1 MNPLAWLNP
10 VRWLLYAAFIAA
22 LVLGYEVLAE
32 RHREQGR
39 EEIRAEHATQAL
51 QEAERRRTEE
61 LRRNKAHQEIVNE
74 ARKQADRARSDAAT
88 ARAAAGRLQAEL
100 AAYRGRTCPNTAPG
114 DGGQAAAAAERVL
127 ADVQRRLDEA
137 ADRIAGFADQSR
149 IAGLAC
155 ERKYDALTP

>member
-10 VRWLLYAAFIAA
+10 GRWILYAAFIAA
-22 LVLGYEVLAE
+22 LVLGYEALAE

-51 QEAERRRTEE
+51 QEAERRRAEE
-61 LRRNKAHQEIVNE
+61 RRRAAAHQEIVNE
-74 ARKQADRARSDAAT
+74 AQKQTDRARSDAAA

-100 AAYRGRTCPNTAPG
+100 AAYRGRTCPNPATG
-114 DGGQAAAAAERVL
+114 DGGEAAAATERML
-127 ADVQRRLDEA
+127 ADVQRRLDDA

-155 ERKYDALTP
+155 ELKYDALTP